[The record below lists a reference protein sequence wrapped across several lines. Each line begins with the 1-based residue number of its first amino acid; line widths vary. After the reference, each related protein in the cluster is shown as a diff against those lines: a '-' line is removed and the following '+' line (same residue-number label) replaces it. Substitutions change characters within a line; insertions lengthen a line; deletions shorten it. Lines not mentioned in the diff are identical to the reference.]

1 MQAIPPSQTSITRL
15 KPGKN
20 LTTKGNRE
28 KPETHTKM
36 VHPPRQGSLGQ
47 EAKMSDNQI
56 NRVDM
61 DVNARIV
68 RMAAAEETQKKPAAS
83 STPAVQSV
91 GAEQV
96 ANQAKAIPA
105 AAGFMSN
112 NILKFQVDDQ
122 TKQVTIMIVD
132 KESGK
137 VVKTIPSEALRDIPA
152 GKLLQYSI

>member
-1 MQAIPPSQTSITRL
+1 
-15 KPGKN
+15 
-20 LTTKGNRE
+20 
-28 KPETHTKM
+28 
-36 VHPPRQGSLGQ
+36 
-47 EAKMSDNQI
+47 MSDNQI

-68 RMAAAEETQKKPAAS
+68 RMAAAEETQKRVVAS
-83 STPAVQSV
+83 STPLAQPAS
-91 GAEQV
+91 AEQ
-96 ANQAKAIPA
+96 AKTIPA

-112 NILKFQVDDQ
+112 NILKFQVDDK
-122 TKQVTIMIVD
+122 TKQVTVMIVD